1 MEISRR
7 MLRGEMVLAEM
18 SPRDHFLFMA
28 ALGNHSALS
37 PGLPLPP
44 SLPLSPCP
52 SLSPIIDREPS
63 LLKKVVSVRPRW
75 GGFACTLPS
84 QHGHGLTPI
93 HRMVGITASVSV
105 VEVVK
110 AVLAAEV

>member
-1 MEISRR
+1 
-7 MLRGEMVLAEM
+7 MLYWQSIDTEPIPQLKQHPMLT
-18 SPRDHFLFMA
+18 
-28 ALGNHSALS
+28 
-37 PGLPLPP
+37 
-44 SLPLSPCP
+44 CP